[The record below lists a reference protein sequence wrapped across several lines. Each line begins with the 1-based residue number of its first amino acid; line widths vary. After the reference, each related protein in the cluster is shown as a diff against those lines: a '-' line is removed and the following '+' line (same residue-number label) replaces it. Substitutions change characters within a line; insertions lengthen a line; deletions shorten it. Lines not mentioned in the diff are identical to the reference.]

1 MNVFNKLKW
10 VMIVAVVFA
19 LVLATNLI
27 DRRSFR
33 NINDSIVS
41 IYEDRLL
48 VKNVILDISTTIN
61 KKEVAFLTQ
70 DTAYLAANNAALS
83 DTLNSDLLKIKD
95 TNLIEREEEYLN
107 TLKEKIAV
115 MLQSE
120 NELIQNQ
127 FSTLDEYKTVI
138 REVNETLDVLAHIQM
153 KEGKRVFIRSQKD
166 MDSVELF
173 TQLEIYF
180 LIGLAI
186 IALIIILYKPRT

>member
-1 MNVFNKLKW
+1 
-10 VMIVAVVFA
+10 MIVAVVFA

-48 VKNVILDISTTIN
+48 VKNIILDMSTTIN

-70 DTAYLAANNAALS
+70 DTAYLAANNTALS

-95 TNLIEREEEYLN
+95 TNLIENEEGYLK
-107 TLKEKIAV
+107 TLKEKIAL

-127 FSTLDEYKTVI
+127 FSTLDDYKTI
-138 REVNETLDVLAHIQM
+138 IGEVNETLDELAHIQM
-153 KEGKRVFIRSQKD
+153 KEGKRVFIKSQKD

-186 IALIIILYKPRT
+186 IALIIIFYKPET